1 MTGVYNP
8 KKVIA
13 TIGTIPER
21 LTGFAKGSSIKAEYS
36 ADRTS
41 EEAGLDGEV
50 VVSVNPSNLGIFTF
64 NLQAGSASNKM
75 LQRKHAAL
83 KAGRYDEAF
92 FPVSVEDLTQGRLAS
107 ATKCWVK
114 VAPPLDAAEEA
125 GSNEWKL
132 GAADMNIE
140 HNGTDGV

>member
-13 TIGTIPER
+13 NVGTTPER
-21 LTGFAKGSSIKAEYS
+21 LTGFAKGSSIKADYDSDRAS
-36 ADRTS
+36 AES
-41 EEAGLDGEV
+41 GLDGDV
-50 VVSVNPSNLGIFTF
+50 VVSINPSNLGTFTF
-64 NLQAGSASNKM
+64 NLQSTSASNGV

-83 KAGRYDEAF
+83 KAGRLDEAF
-92 FPVSVEDLTQGRLAS
+92 FPVSVESLTENKLAS

-114 VAPPLDAAEEA
+114 KAPPLDAAEEA
-125 GSNEWKL
+125 GSSEWQL

-140 HNGTDGV
+140 HNGTDGI